1 MDLTV
6 LILCF
11 KFLGMGL
18 AIGLG
23 VLGPAIGLG
32 IATKTVI
39 ESIARQPEAEK
50 QVSKY
55 FYIGIGLI
63 EACAIYALAVALLV
77 AFAIK

>member
-23 VLGPAIGLG
+23 VLGPAVGLG

>member
-1 MDLTV
+1 MESTV
-6 LILCF
+6 LIACA
-11 KFLGMGL
+11 KYISMGL

-23 VLGPAIGLG
+23 VLAPALGLG

-55 FYIGIGLI
+55 FFIGAGLI
-63 EACAIYALAVALLV
+63 EACAIYALLV
-77 AFAIK
+77 VILIGFVIK

>member
-1 MDLTV
+1 MDLTI
-6 LILCF
+6 LIKCF
-11 KFLGMGL
+11 KFLAMGL
-18 AIGLG
+18 AIGFG

-55 FYIGIGLI
+55 FYIGAGLI
-63 EACAIYALAVALLV
+63 EACAIYAVAIALLL
-77 AFAIK
+77 AFALN